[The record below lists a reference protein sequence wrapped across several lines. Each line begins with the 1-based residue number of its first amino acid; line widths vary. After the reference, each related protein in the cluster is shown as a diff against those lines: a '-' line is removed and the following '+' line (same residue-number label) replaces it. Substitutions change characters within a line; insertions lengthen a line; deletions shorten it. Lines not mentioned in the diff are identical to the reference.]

1 MPIFRK
7 RTKATEPPL
16 NDSTILDRLPAGPDP
31 APRTG
36 IARWLPIG
44 DIVQGITGILRDPNG
59 KISSK
64 RAGAGA
70 LVTAGIYFLDRG
82 ELPAGITCLGFAT
95 ALFFLTKFDPQA

>member
-1 MPIFRK
+1 MPIFR
-7 RTKATEPPL
+7 RRNRSTTPEPPL
-16 NDSTILDRLPAGPDP
+16 NDLERLAPDLPAEPV
-31 APRTG
+31 RSG

-44 DIVQGITGILRDPNG
+44 DMLHAITGVLRDPNG

-82 ELPAGITCLGFAT
+82 ELPAGITCLAFAT